1 MSSSRKS
8 TELAEGIVLYT
19 TDHFSRPSTSSSS
32 GVRSASPT
40 PTIASIEFELH
51 VLKNKLVIFEID
63 FTGSTN
69 LRLASP
75 AAASS
80 PLKRKTCVE
89 PNNPTQVALVQ
100 IADPSKS
107 WSLETKYTWLEENP
121 GTVQPGQSKQERL
134 ADGLLLTTTRT
145 AEMFVFHLTVERS
158 SPIRVTL
165 DCSKSENLEMVLGN
179 NQPGVGNVTSVT
191 LPAFSRSLVCSL
203 QVRDLALGYK
213 LKTKW
218 SWSETG
224 LGNNRPP
231 LQPQMEDENLSFVR
245 RKPDAPSF
253 LSLPSPT
260 RAPPPT
266 SSTVAVNNNNKLAV
280 GSGKPP
286 TKVKREEI
294 SPQVFLITE
303 ISDNVHRCEITYV
316 LQVDKNTRVKF
327 EANFHSS
334 HNLQLTPGG
343 GLVCEATV
351 EPFRKMQVARLESL
365 DSALPWKL
373 QCKYKWQEEDLEKPV
388 VAAPLVT
395 GTSVTTATPSGI
407 YDVRSLLQSLNLE
420 GYADLFVGEELTLD
434 LLKVMVRDESE
445 FRRSLELLGVN
456 KMGHRERMIVA
467 LRQLPMT
474 LGGSNGSSSG
484 MEMVLE

>member
-121 GTVQPGQSKQERL
+121 GTVQPGQS
-134 ADGLLLTTTRT
+134 
-145 AEMFVFHLTVERS
+145 
-158 SPIRVTL
+158 
-165 DCSKSENLEMVLGN
+165 
-179 NQPGVGNVTSVT
+179 VGNVTSVT

>member
-1 MSSSRKS
+1 MSSSSSSRKS

-19 TDHFSRPSTSSSS
+19 TDHFSTPLSSS

-40 PTIASIEFELH
+40 PTISSIEFELH

-75 AAASS
+75 STPSS
-80 PLKRKTCVE
+80 SQLKRKTCVE

-158 SPIRVTL
+158 SPVRVTL

-224 LGNNRPP
+224 LGNNATRLP

-245 RKPDAPSF
+245 RKPEAPSF
-253 LSLPSPT
+253 MSLPSPT
-260 RAPPPT
+260 RAPLPV
-266 SSTVAVNNNNKLAV
+266 VAVSHKPSN
-280 GSGKPP
+280 GKPP

-303 ISDNVHRCEITYV
+303 ITDNVHRCEITYA

-334 HNLQLTPGG
+334 HNLELTPGG

-373 QCKYKWQEEDLEKPV
+373 QCKYKWQEEDLERPAAGVALGGAAPV
-388 VAAPLVT
+388 VPA
-395 GTSVTTATPSGI
+395 TTTPSGI

-467 LRQLPMT
+467 LRQLPMAP
-474 LGGSNGSSSG
+474 GNGSSG
-484 MEMVLE
+484 GGTEMVLE